1 MKLTPASQEHAE
13 NWLGM
18 SAGRW
23 RSSLR
28 DCFPVQARV
37 RVSEPSAACLRKPK
51 PSIKPRDRK
60 LDLQRQT
67 CRCQVEGVGSC
78 DSVWVLGLGIQS
90 WVATRP
96 TMLYVSGAETG
107 S

>member
-37 RVSEPSAACLRKPK
+37 RVSEPSAACLRNLNPQSSLGQKAGLTK
-51 PSIKPRDRK
+51 A
-60 LDLQRQT
+60 DLQ
-67 CRCQVEGVGSC
+67 
-78 DSVWVLGLGIQS
+78 
-90 WVATRP
+90 
-96 TMLYVSGAETG
+96 MSG
-107 S
+107 